1 MINKN
6 DILAALQSGT
16 DPEVIAQNFADALNT
31 AIAEKTKQE
40 EEARQA
46 KAAAQEKVDYMAE
59 ILAMLNH
66 FIKEFYPEVYDEAL
80 AEKVS
85 AADIVAAFD
94 QAYDEV
100 KRMQPFLDDFQ
111 NLIHKL
117 EADPVVKDLKN
128 KEKSILKPAIA
139 GSPVDPIAAFL
150 KMHDLQ
156 REGKILGLKPKVFF
170 LYDYDSGNEK
180 NDEQCWGK
188 PGAGHLHQTS
198 QNYAKLLK
206 ISLNFA

>member
-31 AIAEKTKQE
+31 AIAEKAKQE
-40 EEARQA
+40 EEAKQA

-111 NLIHKL
+111 NLRHKL
-117 EADPVVKDLKN
+117 EADPVVKDLKS
-128 KEKSILKPAIA
+128 KEKSIPKLAIA

-150 KMHDLQ
+150 KMHDL
-156 REGKILGLKPKVFF
+156 
-170 LYDYDSGNEK
+170 
-180 NDEQCWGK
+180 
-188 PGAGHLHQTS
+188 
-198 QNYAKLLK
+198 
-206 ISLNFA
+206 

>member
-16 DPEVIAQNFADALNT
+16 DPEVIAQNFADTLNA

-80 AEKVS
+80 AEKVR

-111 NLIHKL
+111 NLLHKL
-117 EADPVVKDLKN
+117 EADPAVKDLKS
-128 KEKSILKPAIA
+128 KEKNIPKLAIA
-139 GSPVDPIAAFL
+139 GDPVDPIAAFL
-150 KMHDLQ
+150 KMHNL
-156 REGKILGLKPKVFF
+156 
-170 LYDYDSGNEK
+170 
-180 NDEQCWGK
+180 
-188 PGAGHLHQTS
+188 
-198 QNYAKLLK
+198 
-206 ISLNFA
+206 

>member
-16 DPEVIAQNFADALNT
+16 DPEAIAQNFADTLNA
-31 AIAEKTKQE
+31 AIAEKAKQE

-80 AEKVS
+80 SEKVS

-111 NLIHKL
+111 NLLHKF
-117 EADPVVKDLKN
+117 EADPVVKDLKS
-128 KEKSILKPAIA
+128 KEKSILKPTIA
-139 GSPVDPIAAFL
+139 GGPVDPIAAFL

-180 NDEQCWGK
+180 NDEQCWGE
-188 PGAGHLHQTS
+188 PRAGHLH
-198 QNYAKLLK
+198 
-206 ISLNFA
+206 